1 MPVGANEMVFKKLFT
16 NAKEPKGRLGRIMA
30 SGMNGGPHER
40 LARWGMSHF
49 EIRGDVLDIG
59 CGGGGNISR
68 MLPMKGVTTVKGLD
82 YSEVSVA
89 KSRDVNSAAISE
101 GRCDITQ
108 GNVRD
113 MPFDDE
119 SFDTVTAFETVYF
132 WPEIGE
138 TFKQVFRVV
147 RPGGVF
153 AVTNESTGEDKA
165 SIKYQKMIDGMNL
178 YTPERLSE
186 LMGCA
191 GFTGME
197 IFRDEKKPWITVV
210 GRKG

>member
-1 MPVGANEMVFKKLFT
+1 MLLKKLFA
-16 NAKEPKGRLGRIMA
+16 NAKEPKGRLGRMMA

-49 EIRGDVLDIG
+49 EIHGDVLDLG

-68 MLPMKGVTTVKGLD
+68 VLAMDGVRTVKGLD
-82 YSEVSVA
+82 YSEVSVI
-89 KSRDVNSAAISE
+89 KSKEVNHSAIIG
-101 GRCDITQ
+101 GRCEIIQ

-132 WPEIGE
+132 WPEIE
-138 TFKQVFRVV
+138 DTFRQVFRVV

-165 SIKYQKMIDGMNL
+165 SIKYQKIIDGMNL

-186 LMGCA
+186 LMGSA
-191 GFTGME
+191 GFTRME
-197 IFRDEKKPWITVV
+197 IFRDEKRSWITVI